1 MSDPI
6 VHTLAGDGSIPNNP
20 ECPVVLY
27 PQSVTLAAGDPASV
41 FEALFGAHGWP
52 AAWRNGIFGHH
63 HFHSTAHE
71 VLGIYSGSARVQ
83 LGGES
88 GVTVEIAAG
97 DVVVIPAGVG
107 HKMLAREGRLGVVGA
122 YPRGQS
128 PDMCTPDTGRYAARE
143 DAVRAVPRPGE
154 DPVFGPG
161 GLLLS
166 LWK

>member
-1 MSDPI
+1 MSDPV

-20 ECPVVLY
+20 DCPLVLY
-27 PQSVTLAAGDPASV
+27 PQSVTLCAGDPAGV
-41 FEALFGAHGWP
+41 FEALFDAHGWP
-52 AAWRNGIFGHH
+52 AAWRNGILGHH

-71 VLGIYSGSARVQ
+71 VLGIYAGSARVQ

-88 GVTVEIAAG
+88 GVTVEVTAG

-107 HKMLAREGRLGVVGA
+107 HKRLASQGLSVVGA

-128 PDMCTPDTGRYAARE
+128 PDMCRPDAARYAARE
-143 DAVRAVPRPGE
+143 QAVRAVPLPGE
-154 DPVFGPG
+154 DPVLGPG

-166 LWK
+166 IWK